1 MQTGTKMK
9 SELKQ
14 LLDRMD
20 QLKAEVDKY
29 KPLKPEQ
36 EQRLM
41 QKVRLDWNYH
51 SSHVEGNTL
60 TYGETKALLFWGIT
74 AGGKPIKDII
84 EMRGHDKVVQLLYE
98 IVKEKGRPVTEQF
111 ISEMHEI
118 ILGEPYD
125 IDAITPDGQ
134 PKKRKVVPGRYKQ
147 LPNHVKTKDGSI
159 FYFAT
164 PEETPAK
171 MNDLMNWFKENDSKL
186 HPLITAAGFY
196 YQFVRIHPFDDGNGR
211 MARILMNFILMMHD
225 YPPAII
231 STDDREGYLQSL
243 AYADSGDLD
252 KFIEYIGVQEIASLE
267 LVLKAAKGEIIEEE
281 VDLDKLVKSLKI

>member
-1 MQTGTKMK
+1 MK

-14 LLDRMD
+14 LLDSIDR
-20 QLKAEVDKY
+20 LKAEVEKY

-41 QKVRLDWNYH
+41 QKMRLDWNYH
-51 SSHVEGNTL
+51 SSHIEGNTL

-84 EMRGHDKVVQLLYE
+84 EMRGHDKVVQSLYE
-98 IVKEKGRPVTEQF
+98 IVKEKNRPLTEQF
-111 ISEMHEI
+111 IREMHEI
-118 ILGEPYD
+118 IIGEPYD
-125 IDAITPDGQ
+125 IDAITSDGQ
-134 PKKRKVVPGRYKQ
+134 PTKKKVVPGRYKQ

-171 MNDLMNWFKENDSKL
+171 MIDLMDWYRKNDEKQ
-186 HPLITAAGFY
+186 HPLLTAATFH

-225 YPPAII
+225 FPPAII
-231 STDDREGYLQSL
+231 STDDRYGYLQSL
-243 AYADSGDLD
+243 AYADSGDLE
-252 KFIEYIGVQEIASLE
+252 KFIEYIGVQEISSLE
-267 LVLKAAKGEIIEEE
+267 LALRAAKGETIEVYED
-281 VDLDKLVKSLKI
+281 VDKLINKLKNENGI